1 MAVWAIGRWF
11 WCTGQSSN
19 EVIMSVTVVITR
31 SRAAISVVGP
41 VAYSGGVPPRVSP
54 DRYSQ
59 VAAAALA
66 LLCTIVL
73 SGALV
78 RLTGSGLGC
87 DDWPNC
93 NSAKFVDVS
102 STHSAIE
109 QVNRLFTGL
118 VSAAVVACV
127 LMAYLRTPRRRDL
140 VFLAWG
146 LVAGVLAQ
154 IVIGGIVVL
163 TGLHPLWNMAH
174 FLVSMLLV
182 TCAFLLERSSRLAS
196 AARRWRDVP
205 AGMARAHRC
214 LVVAAAVAVATG
226 TVVTAT
232 GPHAGDENA
241 ARLALELRTVARVHS
256 TSVILCIGLLA
267 WLLWRTRSGDDRLG
281 LSFHQSLS
289 VLGFV
294 AIAQGSLGYAQYF
307 TGVPVLL
314 VAIHIAGATAFWL
327 AVCNVAFAP
336 RPDEVLPVTAVR

>member
-1 MAVWAIGRWF
+1 MG
-11 WCTGQSSN
+11 
-19 EVIMSVTVVITR
+19 VTVVIA
-31 SRAAISVVGP
+31 RAEGAIRRGQP
-41 VAYSGGVPPRVSP
+41 TAYSCTVPLRVSP
-54 DRYSQ
+54 SRYSQ

-66 LLCTIVL
+66 MLCTIVL

-93 NSAKFVDVS
+93 NSQKFVDVS
-102 STHSAIE
+102 STHAAIE

-118 VSAAVVACV
+118 VSASVVAAV
-127 LMAYLRTPRRRDL
+127 LMAYLRSPRRRDL
-140 VFLAWG
+140 VLLAWG
-146 LVAGVLAQ
+146 LVAGVFAQ

-182 TCAFLLERSSRLAS
+182 TCAFLLERSSRLDS
-196 AARRWRDVP
+196 TARRWRDVP
-205 AGMARAHRC
+205 DGIAAAHAS
-214 LVVAAAVAVATG
+214 LVVAAAVAVTTG

-241 ARLALELRTVARVHS
+241 ARLGFELRNVVRVHS

-267 WLLWRTRSGDDRLG
+267 WLLWKTSSATDRRGMSLR
-281 LSFHQSLS
+281 QSLS

-294 AIAQGSLGYAQYF
+294 AIAQGALGYAQYF